1 MKTKKEVKTNNN
13 RKEYFM
19 RRLTKYCCLFVVM
32 LTFVLTAY
40 VNAEQEENMSIGR
53 RFHYETSFGDQGYK
67 GKDIGW
73 GGQVPLYKE
82 YESASKVKLPTPDFE
97 GLSVE
102 EAIRKRRSER
112 YFADKPMTLE
122 QLAQML
128 LSAGGITYSSNGW
141 DFRAAPSGGALY
153 PMEIYVIAL
162 NVGTL
167 ANGLYHFQVSD
178 NTLELIKEGDFGR
191 QIHKASNEQ
200 EAVGTS
206 PVTLILTARFDR
218 STVKYGDRGYRYIYI
233 EAGAI
238 CENIYLEATSLGLGT
253 VAVGAF
259 HDDALNRLLEID
271 GINEAALLVMPVGIP
286 R

>member
-1 MKTKKEVKTNNN
+1 MKQATKC
-13 RKEYFM
+13 
-19 RRLTKYCCLFVVM
+19 CCLFVVM
-32 LTFVLTAY
+32 LTFALTAC
-40 VNAEQEENMSIGR
+40 VNAEQEENMSIGQK
-53 RFHYETSFGDQGYK
+53 FHHETSFGDKGYK

-73 GGQVPLYKE
+73 GGQVPLYKK
-82 YESASKVKLPTPDFE
+82 YEGASKVKLPTPDFE

-102 EAIRKRRSER
+102 EAVRKRRSER
-112 YFADKPMTLE
+112 YFADKAMSLE
-122 QLAQML
+122 QLAQVL
-128 LSAGGITYSSNGW
+128 LSAGGITYSSSGW

-153 PMEIYVIAL
+153 PIEIYVVAR
-162 NVGTL
+162 NVDTL
-167 ANGLYHFQVSD
+167 ADGLYHFQVSD
-178 NTLELIKEGDFGR
+178 NSLELIKEGDFDR
-191 QIHKASNEQ
+191 QIHKAANEQ
-200 EAVGTS
+200 EAVGSS

-259 HDDALNRLLEID
+259 NDDSLNRLLEID
-271 GINEAALLVMPVGIP
+271 GADEAALLVMPLGIP

>member
-1 MKTKKEVKTNNN
+1 
-13 RKEYFM
+13 
-19 RRLTKYCCLFVVM
+19 
-32 LTFVLTAY
+32 
-40 VNAEQEENMSIGR
+40 MSIGQK
-53 RFHYETSFGDQGYK
+53 FHHETSFGDKGYK

-82 YESASKVKLPTPDFE
+82 YESASKVKLPSPDFE

-102 EAIRKRRSER
+102 EAVRKRRSER
-112 YFADKPMTLE
+112 HFADKAMSLE
-122 QLAQML
+122 QLAQVL

-153 PMEIYVIAL
+153 PIEIYVIAL
-162 NVGTL
+162 NVDTL
-167 ANGLYHFQVSD
+167 SDGLYHFQVSD
-178 NTLELIKEGDFGR
+178 NSLELIKEGDFGR
-191 QIHKASNEQ
+191 QIHRAANEQ
-200 EAVGTS
+200 EAVGSS

-233 EAGAI
+233 EVGAI

-259 HDDALNRLLEID
+259 HDDGLNRLLEID
-271 GINEAALLVMPVGIP
+271 GADEAALLVMPLGIP